1 MAASRRLLMLGMEK
15 KGGEGRFEFWFAM
28 VATRGSVVSRL
39 SLKLLEYDVVPFEYQ
54 IVMIS
59 LA

>member
-1 MAASRRLLMLGMEK
+1 MNSVSKLTQLGMEK